1 MLIRDVAAALLILL
15 GAFVVFSAALGV
27 VRFPDAYMRMHAAT
41 KAGVVGS
48 GSIMLGAGLATGSW
62 PTFLIALL
70 GVFFLLATVSLS
82 AHALGRAAYL
92 SGAPLAP
99 ETTHD
104 ALHGLYPRH
113 DFDQVDGA
121 APTQTLP
128 VSPEPPPPAP

>member
-1 MLIRDVAAALLILL
+1 MILVELLAALLIVL
-15 GAFVVFSAALGV
+15 GAFVVFSAALGL

-48 GSIMLGAGLATGSW
+48 GSIMLGAGLAVDGW
-62 PTFLIALL
+62 PPLLIAAL

-99 ETTHD
+99 ETTQD
-104 ALHGLYPRH
+104 ALRDVYER
-113 DFDQVDGA
+113 Q
-121 APTQTLP
+121 
-128 VSPEPPPPAP
+128 

>member
-1 MLIRDVAAALLILL
+1 MKLALDLIAALLILV
-15 GAFVVFSAALGV
+15 GAFVVFSAALGL
-27 VRFPDAYMRMHAAT
+27 VRFPDAYTRMHAAT

-48 GSIMLGAGLATGSW
+48 GSIMLGAGLAAGGW

-104 ALHGLYPRH
+104 ALQGVYQRH
-113 DFDQVDGA
+113 DFDHTDPE
-121 APTQTLP
+121 PTQP
-128 VSPEPPPPAP
+128 PEQTD